1 MPLSSHLLHCSHLET
16 IEPSAVVAVRQ
27 TAAAAAAAVVVVAVV
42 VVAVVVVDVVWKS
55 HLSLLQSSL
64 GIV

>member
-42 VVAVVVVDVVWKS
+42 VVDVVWKS